1 MARRTAA
8 EKADTHQAI
17 VRQAAKL
24 FLERGSGAGI
34 AEVMDD
40 AGLTH
45 GGFYRHFEN
54 KDDLI
59 VEAVSLAFRNLSER
73 LARAAQ
79 RAEPGHE
86 LAAIITTY
94 LSVEHLAHPET
105 WCALAALAGDLG
117 RLPSRARKRLNAT
130 LMEYM
135 QSLIGYMPGSTP
147 DERRKNFMVLISG
160 MAGAMAMIRVFGD
173 KAMREAALSTIR
185 DYYLK
190 TFAPFSEP

>member
-8 EKADTHQAI
+8 EKADTHDTI

-24 FLERGSGAGI
+24 FLERGSGVGI
-34 AEVMDD
+34 ADVMDD

-59 VEAVSLAFRNLSER
+59 VEAVALAFRNLSER
-73 LARAAQ
+73 LTRAAR

-117 RLPSRARKRLNAT
+117 RLSSRARKRLDST

-135 QSLIGYMPGSTP
+135 QSLIGYIPGSTI
-147 DERRKNFMVLISG
+147 DERRQNFMVLISG

-185 DYYLK
+185 HYYLK
-190 TFAPFSEP
+190 TFAP